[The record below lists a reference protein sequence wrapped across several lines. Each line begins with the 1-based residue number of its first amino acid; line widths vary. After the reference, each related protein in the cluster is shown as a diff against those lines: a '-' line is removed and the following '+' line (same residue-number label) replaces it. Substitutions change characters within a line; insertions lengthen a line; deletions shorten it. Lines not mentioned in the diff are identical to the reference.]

1 MYIYNKCNVININVI
16 CIINTIV
23 FNNEMIIYLN
33 NKCIYMFNININ
45 IQYNFNNIIN
55 IFNILT

>member
-16 CIINTIV
+16 YINNTILI
-23 FNNEMIIYLN
+23 NNEIIIYLN

-45 IQYNFNNIIN
+45 I
-55 IFNILT
+55 